1 MPDEHGLIGVW
12 DMTILIA
19 GILLWFATH
28 LFKRA
33 APNLRDRLIDR
44 FGLGSIKLS
53 VTALSF
59 ISLTLIVVGFKT
71 TPFIAIYD
79 PPSWGKY
86 VNNPMMFGAVL
97 LFGLGSS
104 RGRMRTWF
112 RHPMLTGVI
121 VWALAHLLVNG
132 DNASLVLFPAM
143 LVWAL
148 AEIVAINA
156 ASAPWVRPDAGPAI
170 YDLRLIG
177 ISVAVFAVITFIH
190 GLVGPSP
197 FPG

>member
-1 MPDEHGLIGVW
+1 
-12 DMTILIA
+12 MTILIA
-19 GILLWFATH
+19 GILLWYATH
-28 LFKRA
+28 LFKRI
-33 APNLRDRLIDR
+33 APNRRDALIER
-44 FGLGSIKLS
+44 FGLGAIKLG

-59 ISLTLIVVGFKT
+59 ISLAIIVVGFKT

-86 VNNPMMFGAVL
+86 VNNPMMFGAVV

-104 RGRMRTWF
+104 RGRLRTWL

-132 DNASLVLFPAM
+132 DNASLVLFSAM
-143 LVWAL
+143 LVWAV
-148 AEIVAINA
+148 AEIIAINA
-156 ASAPWVRPDAGPAI
+156 TSESWVRPASGPAI

-177 ISVAVFAVITFIH
+177 ISAVIFAVITFIH
-190 GLVGPSP
+190 GLIGPSP

>member
-1 MPDEHGLIGVW
+1 
-12 DMTILIA
+12 MTILIA

-28 LFKRA
+28 LFKRM
-33 APNLRDRLIDR
+33 APNLRDALIERL
-44 FGLGSIKLS
+44 GLGSIKLS
-53 VTALSF
+53 VTALSL
-59 ISLTLIVVGFKT
+59 ISLILIVVGFKT

-79 PPSWGKY
+79 PPTWGKY
-86 VNNPMMFGAVL
+86 INNPMMFASVM
-97 LFGLGSS
+97 LFGMGSS
-104 RGRMRTWF
+104 RGRLRTWL

-143 LVWAL
+143 LVWAVV
-148 AEIVAINA
+148 EIVAINA
-156 ASAPWVRPDAGPAI
+156 ASDPWVRPEPGPAI
-170 YDLRLIG
+170 YDLRLVG
-177 ISVAVFAVITFIH
+177 ISAVVFAVITFIH